1 VLGLYCYVVLI
12 SNLHIHFQCKRQH
25 KFQLP
30 DHKHYQHIYLGK
42 RTYTSLRTNLDHT
55 LCYNVLYSE
64 RKHYQG
70 NACCK
75 LQYMMTRKGHLGIPK
90 NSYSSN
96 GNIFY
101 FYIRD
106 SKPVCMNS
114 QNIHL
119 HSHINN
125 DQNLCY
131 SFQK

>member
-1 VLGLYCYVVLI
+1 
-12 SNLHIHFQCKRQH
+12 
-25 KFQLP
+25 
-30 DHKHYQHIYLGK
+30 
-42 RTYTSLRTNLDHT
+42 
-55 LCYNVLYSE
+55 
-64 RKHYQG
+64 
-70 NACCK
+70 
-75 LQYMMTRKGHLGIPK
+75 MMTRKGHLGIPK

-106 SKPVCMNS
+106 SKPMCMNS